1 MKISGGYYMKARKIQ
16 ESEIA
21 FAPPHVREIWDW
33 LIKEA
38 NHEDHGKIKR
48 GQCVRT
54 LGDIAEGLKWFVG
67 YRKETYSK
75 SKCEMATNWLRKRG
89 MIRTTKTT
97 RGLIIT
103 ICNYEYYQDPKNY
116 ETNNENIT
124 KPTRNEQPSDTIYKN
139 EKNVRNKNNII
150 DEKQD
155 FSSNKKT
162 ENKKTIDQREKEFK
176 LKIWELAKGTQFED
190 KETLREFFE
199 YWSEHGENDR
209 KMRFEKEKSFN
220 ILSRIKRWFKNKEN
234 FAAKQKNINLD
245 GFDPK
250 NINSQPN
257 HWEDF

>member
-124 KPTRNEQPSDTIYKN
+124 KPTRNEQPSDNIYKN

-150 DEKQD
+150 DRKKQILIPKIEEVILY
-155 FSSNKKT
+155 FK
-162 ENKKTIDQREKEFK
+162 ENGFDES
-176 LKIWELAKGTQFED
+176 LAK
-190 KETLREFFE
+190 RFFE
-199 YWSEHGENDR
+199 SYSVNDW
-209 KMRFEKEKSFN
+209 KD
-220 ILSRIKRWFKNKEN
+220 SRGNKVKNWKQKAHMIWFKEENKEN
-234 FAAKQKNINLD
+234 FSAKQKNINLD

-250 NINSQPN
+250 NPN
-257 HWEDF
+257 TQSKNWEDF